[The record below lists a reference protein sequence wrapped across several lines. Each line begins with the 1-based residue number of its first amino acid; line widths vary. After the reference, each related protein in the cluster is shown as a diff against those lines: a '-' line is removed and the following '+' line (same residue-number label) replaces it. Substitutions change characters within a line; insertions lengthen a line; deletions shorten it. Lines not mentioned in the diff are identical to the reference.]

1 MSHSIKIVFV
11 HGWGMNSA
19 VWENTVEGLPD
30 WMQVVLVDLPGHG
43 TMSNSDVSDFNS
55 MVNTIASVATGPVIW
70 VGWSLG
76 GLVCLKLAELF
87 PEKVLGLCLVATNP
101 CFVKKDGW
109 QYAIDKSIFDDFSVT
124 LKRDIDKT
132 IKRFLALQ
140 VAGSKTTMSTIK
152 KLQNALQIRG
162 KASSKALDLGLESL
176 SVIDLRDSLKH
187 IQSPVQ
193 WVLGSRDSLIPVTL
207 ADALSSLTPKS
218 EVLVIDGAAHAPF
231 VSNPEAFTE
240 ALIRFATGLR

>member
-1 MSHSIKIVFV
+1 MSHGIKIVFV

-19 VWENTVEGLPD
+19 VWENIVESLPD
-30 WMQVVLVDLPGHG
+30 WMQVVLLDLPGHG
-43 TMSNSDVSDFNS
+43 TMSNSEVGDFNS
-55 MVNTIASVATGPVIW
+55 MVNTIASIATEPVVW

-76 GLVCLKLAELF
+76 GLVCLKLAQLY

-109 QYAIDKSIFDDFSVT
+109 QFAIDKSVFNEFSVT

-152 KLQNALQIRG
+152 KLQNALQSRG

-176 SVIDLRDSLKH
+176 SGIDLRESLKH

-193 WVLGSRDSLIPVTL
+193 WVLGSRDTLIPATL
-207 ADALSSLTPKS
+207 ADVLPLLSPKS

-231 VSNPEAFTE
+231 VSDPEAFTE
-240 ALIRFATGLR
+240 ALIRFSSGLR